1 MTARAYLAVAAL
13 AASLAGCHHDD
24 IIGTLGCSTSRD
36 CEPPATICSADGRC
50 VTGCIKNP
58 SLCVGGST
66 CNAKTGE
73 CLGGAIGSHC
83 ASDND
88 CDPPDVVCRTSDG
101 TCQPGCT
108 VSPVCA
114 SNDVCNAS
122 SGHCCTPGAAGCPTL
137 TPPAISCN
145 SDADCPNVPSTICSA
160 GLCVAG
166 CGAGG
171 LCAGGLVCDSAT
183 GHCQSP
189 NPECARDS
197 DCDPGS
203 YCTQAGACAVLA
215 YGGTQECADGAPDVL
230 YACATATTPATFTS
244 CAGAAGPSGCPY
256 CIDESCL
263 HPGVCASNADCHAGD
278 ACTNGLCMVQS
289 PQCPT
294 TVTIADVFKGIYAA
308 GKEVC
313 IRGTVQQTRSG
324 ADGELEIRL
333 DTSPYLYVD
342 VEPMYNAAGVTLPQ
356 VNQTVTVHGT
366 VRWDAGHQNRELL
379 PVDWISTN

>member
-1 MTARAYLAVAAL
+1 MLVAAL
-13 AASLAGCHHDD
+13 GLAGCHHAD
-24 IIGTLGCSTSRD
+24 IVGTLGCSTSKE
-36 CEPPATICSADGRC
+36 CEPPDTICSADGRC
-50 VTGCIKNP
+50 VTGCLKNP

-73 CLGGAIGSHC
+73 CLGGAIGSAC

-114 SNDVCNAS
+114 SNDVCNPS
-122 SGHCCTPGAAGCPTL
+122 SGHCCTPGAVGCPAQM
-137 TPPAISCN
+137 PPAISCN
-145 SDADCPNVPSTICSA
+145 SDAECPGAPANICSA

-171 LCAGGLVCDSAT
+171 LCAAGLVCESTT

-189 NPECARDS
+189 NPSCARDS
-197 DCDPGS
+197 DCDAGS

-215 YGGTQECADGAPDVL
+215 FGGTQDCAAGSASVL
-230 YACATATTPATFTS
+230 YACASATTPADFGS

-256 CIDESCL
+256 CIDESCM
-263 HPGVCASNADCHAGD
+263 HPGLCASDADCHAGD
-278 ACTNGLCMVQS
+278 KCTNGLCMVQS
-289 PQCPT
+289 PQCP
-294 TVTIADVFKGIYAA
+294 VIVEIADVFKGVYAA

-313 IRGTVQQTRSG
+313 VRGVVQLTRSG
-324 ADGELEIRL
+324 ADGELEIKL

-356 VNQTVTVHGT
+356 VKQTVTVHGT
-366 VRWDAGHQNRELL
+366 VRWDAGHQDRELL